1 MDSSLIAA
9 VYALS
14 AAFVWGTGDFTSGF
28 AARRIG
34 AFHALLVSFTF
45 GLIAIV
51 SVTLASGEPVP
62 AATDLVWGAVGGLL
76 GTGGFM
82 AMLQGFAKGRMSIVA
97 PVSGVLTAGIPMLI
111 GVFTIGLPRELQLA
125 GCVLALVSMW
135 LLSLRSEEHKGPSGF
150 AYALLAGVGFA
161 AFFTA
166 LDQISE
172 GVVFWPLVASR
183 LTSTLV
189 LVGIALARR
198 QPMVPKGSPMG
209 VLVFA
214 GILDV
219 LGNLLFLMAL
229 QTGRLDIASVLVSL
243 YPGVTVLLAAL
254 IEKERV
260 SRVQTLGVLLAVVA
274 IAMITV

>member
-1 MDSSLIAA
+1 MDASLVAA
-9 VYALS
+9 AFAIS

-45 GLIAIV
+45 GLITIV
-51 SVTLASGEPVP
+51 GITLVSREPMP
-62 AATDLVWGAVGGLL
+62 AFSDLAWGSVGGLL

-82 AMLQGFAKGRMSIVA
+82 AMLHGFAKGRMSIVA
-97 PVSGVLTAGIPMLI
+97 PVSAVLTAGIPMLI
-111 GVFTIGLPRELQLA
+111 GFFTIGLPRELQLA

-135 LLSLRSEEHKGPSGF
+135 LLSLRDEKEKGPSGF
-150 AYALLAGVGFA
+150 AYAILAGIGFA

-189 LVGIALARR
+189 LAGIALARR
-198 QPMVPKGSPMG
+198 QRMVPKDSPMG
-209 VLVFA
+209 MLVFA

-243 YPGVTVLLAAL
+243 YPGVTVLLAAFVL
-254 IEKERV
+254 KERMTRLQV
-260 SRVQTLGVLLAVVA
+260 LGVVLAIIA

>member
-1 MDSSLIAA
+1 VDASLVAA
-9 VYALS
+9 GFAIS

-34 AFHALLVSFTF
+34 AFHALLVSFCF
-45 GLIAIV
+45 GLLAILG
-51 SVTLASGEPVP
+51 VTLASGEPLP
-62 AATDLVWGAVGGLL
+62 AASDLVWGAVGGLL

-82 AMLQGFAKGRMSIVA
+82 AMLHGFAKGRMSIVA
-97 PVSGVLTAGIPMLI
+97 PVSAVLTAGIPMLI
-111 GVFTIGLPRELQLA
+111 GVFTIGLPRELQLV

-135 LLSLRSEEHKGPSGF
+135 LLSLRSEEENRPSGF
-150 AYALLAGVGFA
+150 LYAILAGIGFA

-166 LDQISE
+166 LDQINE

-189 LVGIALARR
+189 LGGIALARK
-198 QPMVPKGSPMG
+198 QPLVPAGAPMRL
-209 VLVFA
+209 LVFA

-254 IEKERV
+254 IEKERLTRIQV
-260 SRVQTLGVLLAVVA
+260 VGVALAIMAV
-274 IAMITV
+274 AMITV

>member
-9 VYALS
+9 VYALA

-51 SVTLASGEPVP
+51 GVTLASGEPMP
-62 AATDLVWGAVGGLL
+62 AARDMVWGAVAGLL

-82 AMLQGFAKGRMSIVA
+82 AMLQGFATGRISVVA
-97 PVSGVLTAGIPMLI
+97 PVSAVLTAGIPMLI
-111 GVFTIGLPRELQLA
+111 GAITIGLPRELQLA

-135 LLSLRSEEHKGPSGF
+135 LVSLRDEKERSPSGF
-150 AYALLAGVGFA
+150 SYAVLAGIGFA

-172 GVVFWPLVASR
+172 GAVFWPLVASR
-183 LTSTLV
+183 LTSTL
-189 LVGIALARR
+189 LLAGIALARR
-198 QPMVPKGSPMG
+198 QPVVPKGSPMG

-243 YPGVTVLLAAL
+243 YPGVTVLLAAFIL
-254 IEKERV
+254 KERMT
-260 SRVQTLGVLLAVVA
+260 RLQAFGVVLAIVA